1 MIGNN
6 KNNEF
11 LDLLQTSKKGKL
23 KIYIGSSAGV
33 GKTYKML
40 QEAQQLIE
48 KEIDVVVG
56 FVETHGR
63 VETSK
68 LLKGLEVVPRL
79 KYDYSGIKIEE
90 MDLDAILARRP
101 EIVIIDELAH
111 TNLPVCRNERRY
123 QDVIELMLAGI
134 NVICAFNVQHLES
147 LNDIIFAVTQT
158 KVNETVPDSFV
169 KEADQVVNIDISEE
183 DLIERLRAGKIY
195 PLDKI
200 DQALENF
207 FTFENLSRL
216 RELALRE
223 VAERVE
229 NYKEKPSTNIQNS
242 TDYSCES
249 VERVMLCFYPSSN
262 SQKYLLRR
270 ASRIAGKLSTD
281 WFMVY
286 VETEKDL
293 PEKMDSQVQ
302 RMLYSDMQFA
312 AELGGK
318 FIHLK
323 GENRVAE
330 WVKFGELERIKHIII
345 ANADEGYLDFVFGR
359 SHVVELLKSKQFDL
373 HIINMAQE
381 NEK

>member
-1 MIGNN
+1 MIVNN

-11 LDLLQTSKKGKL
+11 LELLQTSKKGKL
-23 KIYIGSSAGV
+23 KIYIGSAAGV

-40 QEAQQLIE
+40 QEAHELSE
-48 KEIDVVVG
+48 KGVNVVVG
-56 FVETHGR
+56 YMETHGR
-63 VETSK
+63 TETTK
-68 LLKGLEVVPRL
+68 LVKGLEVIPRL

-90 MDLDAILARRP
+90 MDLDSILARRP
-101 EIVIIDELAH
+101 EVVIVDELAH
-111 TNLPVCRNERRY
+111 TNLPVCRNEKRY

-147 LNDIIFAVTQT
+147 LNDIVFAVTET
-158 KVNETVPDSFV
+158 KVNETIPDSFV
-169 KEADQVVNIDISEE
+169 READQVVNIDISEE
-183 DLIERLRAGKIY
+183 DLIERLRLGKIY
-195 PLDKI
+195 PVDKI

-229 NYKEKPSTNIQNS
+229 NYKDKTTNGEEAK
-242 TDYSCES
+242 DASCES
-249 VERVMLCFYPSSN
+249 IERVMVCFYPSQY
-262 SQKYLLRR
+262 SQKYLLRK

-281 WFMVY
+281 WYMVY
-286 VETEKDL
+286 VETEEDQ
-293 PEKMDSQVQ
+293 PEKIDIQVQ

-312 AELGGK
+312 AELGGN
-318 FIHLK
+318 FVHLK
-323 GENRVAE
+323 GDSRIKE
-330 WVKFGELERIKHIII
+330 WIKFGESERIKHMVI
-345 ANADEGYLDFVFGR
+345 ASREDDFFDLIMGR
-359 SHVVELLKSKQFDL
+359 SHIKALLKTKQFDL

>member
-1 MIGNN
+1 MIVNN

-11 LDLLQTSKKGKL
+11 LELLQTSKKGKL
-23 KIYIGSSAGV
+23 KIYIGSAAGV

-40 QEAQQLIE
+40 QEAHELRE
-48 KEIDVVVG
+48 KGVDVVVG
-56 FVETHGR
+56 FVETHSR
-63 VETSK
+63 VETTK
-68 LLKGLEVVPRL
+68 LVKGLEVIPRL

-101 EIVIIDELAH
+101 EVVIVDELAH
-111 TNLPVCRNERRY
+111 TNLPVCRNEKRY

-147 LNDIIFAVTQT
+147 LNDIILAVTET
-158 KVNETVPDSFV
+158 KVNETIPDSFV
-169 KEADQVVNIDISEE
+169 KEADQVVNIDISES
-183 DLIERLRAGKIY
+183 DLIERLRSGKIY
-195 PLDKI
+195 PIDKI

-207 FTFENLSRL
+207 FTFDNISRL

-229 NYKEKPSTNIQNS
+229 SYKEKTVAGQ
-242 TDYSCES
+242 DGLEASCES
-249 VERVMLCFYPSSN
+249 IERVMVCFFPSQV

-281 WFMVY
+281 WHMVY
-286 VETEKDL
+286 VETEADQ
-293 PEKMDSQVQ
+293 PEKIDSQVQ

-312 AELGGK
+312 AELGGS
-318 FIHLK
+318 FVHIK
-323 GENRVAE
+323 GEDRVKE
-330 WVKFGELERIKHIII
+330 WIKFGESERIKHIVI
-345 ANADEGYLDFVFGR
+345 ANKDENIIDLVMGR
-359 SHVVELLKSKQFDL
+359 SHINSLLKSKQFDL